1 MTTQEVSRS
10 VRTILLQFAAVLTV
24 MLPLSPVT
32 AQDQEVTLD
41 EITVTAQRRQM
52 NIQDAALAVSVI
64 SGDDFNQSNIVRLD
78 NFNGYVPG
86 LTITKNDGAGRVVS
100 IRGVGWETAQNLST
114 QPSVLVYID
123 GVYIANPIAMGT
135 DLGDIERVEVFR
147 GPQGF
152 EFGQGTTG
160 GAINLIMKKPNFDGF
175 AGDVSIGVGTF
186 STIQARGALN
196 IPLSDRAAIR
206 LSVQKYTRD
215 GFAEISRSSF
225 PSTEGGAPEG
235 YELDDADSFTAKLAL
250 LWEPNDDWSV
260 YLSAFLQDSDQ
271 NAAAQKNVNDPN
283 PDKRELSQDF
293 PGIFELQN
301 NAFSAIIEWDLTPN
315 LALKSI
321 TGYQELRKGQTVDGD
336 RLNEDLMAIDLV
348 GFGSF
353 ANWDV
358 LTFWENDSDA
368 FSQELSLTYS
378 TDSFNVVV
386 GSYYLDHENF
396 NDFLEA
402 TRPSL
407 FSDCEAALADPN
419 PITLP
424 PTFIDFTSCLN
435 FVEARTVTREDIAGF
450 VQAEVRLSDVVTAR
464 AGLRYQDE
472 DQLDEAI
479 QWFDCLQT
487 YFGPTPCPVVATLKD
502 DKITWKVGLDF
513 NVTEDNLLY
522 GLVSTGWKN
531 GGANPGAVLGG
542 AVRVPLFFQ
551 PAEVTSFE
559 IGSKNIL
566 YDGRVR
572 LNVVGFFYDYENL
585 QFTQEDPIPFAGGT
599 GNIPETDVYGIETE
613 FNVLLSDTWRLDG
626 HVTWMDG
633 EFKQDTFT
641 LDVVDFREALQ
652 SFVVGLFL
660 DPTQAFRIN
669 LNDTTNLRGNEPPKL
684 VDLTARLAL
693 TNERTLAN
701 DAVLTSRLEYIHR
714 GEYQYRVYNN
724 PLVDT
729 VPSYDIVNLF
739 FDYSPANGPWGVS
752 VGLTNIT
759 DEDGVNSRF
768 SNPFGV
774 LQTSE
779 EFIPPFE
786 AIATFRFNF

>member
-78 NFNGYVPG
+78 NFNGYVPS
-86 LTITKNDGAGRVVS
+86 LVVAKNDGAGRAVS

-114 QPSVLVYID
+114 QPSVLMYVD

-135 DLGDIERVEVFR
+135 DLGDIERIEVFR

-160 GAINLIMKKPNFDGF
+160 GAINVVMKKPNFDGF
-175 AGDVSIGVGTF
+175 AGDISLGVGTY
-186 STIQARGALN
+186 STVQARGALN
-196 IPLSDRAAIR
+196 IPVGDRAAIR
-206 LSVQKYTRD
+206 ASVQKYTRD

-235 YELDDADSFTAKLAL
+235 YELDDADSWTAKLSL

-271 NAAAQKNVNDPN
+271 NAAAQKNVDDPN
-283 PDKRELSQDF
+283 PDRRKLSQDY

-301 NAFSAIIEWDLTPN
+301 NAFSAIVEWELSSN

-321 TGYQELRKGQTVDGD
+321 TGWQDLRKRQTVDGD
-336 RLNEDLMAIDLV
+336 RLNEDLMSIDIL
-348 GFGSF
+348 GFF
-353 ANWDV
+353 VTTANWDV
-358 LTFWENDSDA
+358 LTFWDNDSDA
-368 FSQELSLTYS
+368 FSQELSMTYS
-378 TDSFNVVV
+378 GDRIDWVI
-386 GSYYLDHENF
+386 GGYYLDHENF
-396 NDFLEA
+396 NHFLEA
-402 TRPSL
+402 TGPSP
-407 FSDCEAALADPN
+407 FSDSEAALADPN
-419 PITLP
+419 INTLP
-424 PTFIDFTSCLN
+424 PFSSVLN
-435 FVEARTVTREDIAGF
+435 FVEARTLTRKDLAAF
-450 VQAEVRLSDVVTAR
+450 AQVDVKLTDSVTAR
-464 AGLRYQDE
+464 VGMRYQDE
-472 DQLDEAI
+472 EQVDEAI
-479 QWFDCLQT
+479 QFFDCLVSL
-487 YFGPTPCPVVATLKD
+487 GAPGPCPVVSTLD
-502 DKITWKVGLDF
+502 DDEFTWKVGLDY

-522 GLVSTGWKN
+522 GLISTGWKN
-531 GGANPGAVLGG
+531 GGANPGALSG
-542 AVRVPLFFQ
+542 AIQVPIFFK
-551 PAEVTSFE
+551 PAEVTSYEF
-559 IGSKNIL
+559 GSKNTL
-566 YDGRVR
+566 ANGRVR
-572 LNVVGFFYDYENL
+572 LNVVGFIYDYENL
-585 QFTQEDPIPFAGGT
+585 QFMQEDAVPFAGGT

-613 FNVLLSDTWRLDG
+613 FNVLLSDTWQLGG

-633 EFKQDTFT
+633 EFKQDFFT
-641 LDVVDFREALQ
+641 LDVVDFREGLAPD
-652 SFVVGLFL
+652 VGLF
-660 DPTQAFRIN
+660 TQEGFDLRLALSQSTN
-669 LNDTTNLRGNEPPKL
+669 LNGNKPPKL
-684 VDLTARLAL
+684 VDLTVRLAL
-693 TNERTLAN
+693 TNERTLAGGS
-701 DAVLTSRLEYIHR
+701 VLTSRLEYIHR

-729 VPSYDIVNLF
+729 VPSYDIVSLY
-739 FDYSPANGPWGVS
+739 FDYSPADGPWGVS

-786 AIATFRFNF
+786 AIATIRYNF

>member
-1 MTTQEVSRS
+1 MSKSNYVKSLWATLPVAVAAIATLTPSSAAMAQESEAIV
-10 VRTILLQFAAVLTV
+10 
-24 MLPLSPVT
+24 
-32 AQDQEVTLD
+32 LD
-41 EITVTAQRRQM
+41 EITVTAQRRQVD
-52 NIQDAALAVSVI
+52 IQDAALAVSVL
-64 SGDDFNQSNIVRLD
+64 SGEDFDRANVVKLD

-86 LTITKNDGAGRVVS
+86 LTIAKNDGAGRVVS

-114 QPSVLVYID
+114 QPSVLVYMD
-123 GVYIANPIAMGT
+123 GVYIANPLAMGT
-135 DLGDIERVEVFR
+135 DLGDIERIEVFR

-160 GAINLIMKKPNFDGF
+160 GAINIVLKKPQFDAF
-175 AGDVSIGVGTF
+175 AGDVHLGFGTDN
-186 STIQARGALN
+186 TIHARGSLN
-196 IPLSDRAAIR
+196 IPLSDNAAIR
-206 LSVQKYTRD
+206 ASIQKYTRD

-235 YELDDADSFTAKLAL
+235 YELDDADSLTGKLSL

-271 NAAAQKNVNDPN
+271 GAAAQKNVDDPN
-283 PDKRELSQDF
+283 PDKRKLSQDF

-301 NAFSAIIEWDLTPN
+301 NAFSATLDWQLTPT
-315 LALKSI
+315 LSLKSI

-336 RLNEDLMAIDLV
+336 RLNEDLMAIDII
-348 GFGSF
+348 GFGGA

-368 FSQELSLTYS
+368 FSQELSLTYRG
-378 TDSFNVVV
+378 DGIDWVI
-386 GSYYLDHENF
+386 GGYYLDHENF
-396 NDFLEA
+396 NHFLEA
-402 TRPSL
+402 TGATP
-407 FSDCEAALADPN
+407 FSDSEAALANPN
-419 PITLP
+419 VMTLP
-424 PTFIDFTSCLN
+424 PFASVLN
-435 FVEARTVTREDIAGF
+435 FVEARTVTREDVAVF
-450 VQAEVRLSDVVTAR
+450 AQVDVRLSDTITAR
-464 AGLRYQDE
+464 AGVRHQDE
-472 DQLDEAI
+472 DQLDEAV
-479 QWFDCLQT
+479 QFFDCL
-487 YFGPTPCPVVATLKD
+487 GGPCPVIATLKD
-502 DKITWKVGLDF
+502 DEITWKVGLDF
-513 NVTEDNLLY
+513 NITDDNLLY

-531 GGANPGAVLGG
+531 GGANPGAAFG
-542 AVRVPLFFQ
+542 AVDVPLVFQ

-559 IGSKNIL
+559 IGSKNTL
-566 YDGRVR
+566 ANGRAR

-585 QFTQEDPIPFAGGT
+585 QFMQEDPMPFTGGT

-613 FNVLLSDTWRLDG
+613 FNVLLSDTWQLDG

-633 EFKQDTFT
+633 EFKQDFFA

-660 DPTQAFRIN
+660 DPTQAFRIG
-669 LNDTTNLRGNEPPKL
+669 LSDSTNLRGNEPPKL
-684 VDLTARLAL
+684 PDLTARLAL
-693 TNERTLAN
+693 TNERTLGNGA
-701 DAVLTSRLEYIHR
+701 ALTSRLEFIHR
-714 GEYQYRVYNN
+714 GEYQYRVWNN

-729 VPSYDIVNLF
+729 VPSYDIFNLF
-739 FDYSPANGPWGVS
+739 FDYSPADGPWGVT

-759 DEDGVNSRF
+759 DEDGVNARF

-786 AIATFRFNF
+786 AIATIRFDF

>member
-1 MTTQEVSRS
+1 MTTQKVSIS
-10 VRTILLQFAAVLTV
+10 VRTNLLQVAAILTV
-24 MLPLSPVT
+24 LLPTSPVM
-32 AQDQEVTLD
+32 AQDQEVTLE
-41 EITVTAQRRQM
+41 EIIVTAQRRQM
-52 NIQDAALAVSVI
+52 NIQDAAIAVSVI
-64 SGDDFNQSNIVRLD
+64 SGDAFNQSNIVRLD

-86 LTITKNDGAGRVVS
+86 LTVAKNDGAGRVVS

-175 AGDVSIGVGTF
+175 AGDVSLGVGTF
-186 STIQARGALN
+186 NTIQARGALN
-196 IPLSDRAAIR
+196 IPLSDNAAIR

-225 PSTEGGAPEG
+225 PSTEGGAPDG
-235 YELDDADSFTAKLAL
+235 YELDDADSLTAKLSL

-271 NAAAQKNVNDPN
+271 HAAAQRNVDDPN
-283 PDKRELSQDF
+283 PDRRKLSQDY
-293 PGIFELQN
+293 PGIFALSN
-301 NAFSAIIEWDLTPN
+301 NAFSTIIKWQASPN
-315 LALKSI
+315 LLVKSV
-321 TGYQELRKGQTVDGD
+321 TGLQKLIKDQTVDGD
-336 RLNEDLMAIDLV
+336 RLNEDLMAIDII

-358 LTFWENDSDA
+358 LTFWDNDSDA
-368 FSQELSLTYS
+368 FSQELSMAYS
-378 TDSFNVVV
+378 GHTIDWVI
-386 GSYYLDHENF
+386 GGYYLDHENF
-396 NDFLEA
+396 NHFLEA
-402 TRPSL
+402 TGATP
-407 FSDCEAALADPN
+407 FSDSEAALADPS

-424 PTFIDFTSCLN
+424 PFASVLN
-435 FVEARTVTREDIAGF
+435 FVEARTVTRKDLAGF
-450 VQAEVRLSDVVTAR
+450 AQVDVKLTDAVTAR
-464 AGLRYQDE
+464 AGVRYQDE
-472 DQLDEAI
+472 EQVDVAVQF
-479 QWFDCLQT
+479 FDCLG
-487 YFGPTPCPVVATLKD
+487 FPPCPVVATLND
-502 DKITWKVGLDF
+502 HEFTWKFGLDF

-522 GLVSTGWKN
+522 GLISTGWKN
-531 GGANPGAVLGG
+531 GGANPGALSG
-542 AVRVPLFFQ
+542 AVDVPFIFQ

-559 IGSKNIL
+559 IGSKNIIAN
-566 YDGRVR
+566 GRAR
-572 LNVVGFFYDYENL
+572 LNVVGFLYDYENL

-714 GEYQYRVYNN
+714 GEYQYRVFNN

-739 FDYSPANGPWGVS
+739 FDYSPADGPWGVS

-786 AIATFRFNF
+786 AIATIRYDF

>member
-1 MTTQEVSRS
+1 MTTQKVSIS
-10 VRTILLQFAAVLTV
+10 VRTNLLQVAAILTV
-24 MLPLSPVT
+24 MLPPSPVMS
-32 AQDQEVTLD
+32 QDQDVSLE

-52 NIQDAALAVSVI
+52 DIQDAALAVSVL
-64 SGDDFNQSNIVRLD
+64 SGENFDQSNIVRLD

-86 LTITKNDGAGRVVS
+86 LTIAKNDGAGRVVS

-114 QPSVLVYID
+114 QPSVLVYVD
-123 GVYIANPIAMGT
+123 GVYMANPIAMGT
-135 DLGDIERVEVFR
+135 DLGDIERIEVFR

-175 AGDVSIGVGTF
+175 AGDVSIGAGTF
-186 STIQARGALN
+186 STLRARGALN
-196 IPLSDRAAIR
+196 IPLSDNAAIR
-206 LSVQKYTRD
+206 VSVQKYTRD
-215 GFAEISRSSF
+215 GFAEVSRSSF

-235 YELDDADSFTAKLAL
+235 YELDDADSWTVKLSL

-271 NAAAQKNVNDPN
+271 HAAAQKNVDDPN
-283 PDKRELSQDF
+283 PDKRKLSQDY
-293 PGIFELQN
+293 PGIFALSN
-301 NAFSAIIEWDLTPN
+301 NAFSAIIEWEASPN
-315 LALKSI
+315 LVVKSV
-321 TGYQELRKGQTVDGD
+321 TGLQKLIKDQSVDGD
-336 RLNEDLMAIDLV
+336 RLNEDLMAIDII

-358 LTFWENDSDA
+358 LTFWDNDSDA
-368 FSQELSLTYS
+368 FSQELSVTYS
-378 TDSFNVVV
+378 GDRIDWVI
-386 GSYYLDHENF
+386 GGYYLDHENF
-396 NDFLEA
+396 NHFLEA
-402 TRPSL
+402 TGATP
-407 FSDCEAALADPN
+407 FSDSEAALADPS

-424 PTFIDFTSCLN
+424 PFASVLN
-435 FVEARTVTREDIAGF
+435 FVEARTVTREDLAGF
-450 VQAEVRLSDVVTAR
+450 AQVDVKLTDSVTAR
-464 AGLRYQDE
+464 VGVRYQDE
-472 DQLDEAI
+472 EQVDVAVQF
-479 QWFDCLQT
+479 FDCLG
-487 YFGPTPCPVVATLKD
+487 FPPCPVVATLKD
-502 DKITWKVGLDF
+502 DEFTWKVGLDF

-531 GGANPGAVLGG
+531 GGANPGAVIGG
-542 AVRVPLFFQ
+542 AVDVPIVFQ

-599 GNIPETDVYGIETE
+599 GNIPETEIYGIETE
-613 FNVLLSDTWRLDG
+613 FNILLSDTWRLDG

-633 EFKQDTFT
+633 EFKQDFFA

-660 DPTQAFRIN
+660 DPTQAFRIG
-669 LNDTTNLRGNEPPKL
+669 LSDSTNLRGNEPPKL

-714 GEYQYRVYNN
+714 GEYQYRVFNN

-739 FDYSPANGPWGVS
+739 FNYSPADGPWGVS

-786 AIATFRFNF
+786 AIATFRFKF